1 MRISDWSS
9 DVCSSDLTCVCSG
22 SRKGNKK
29 SDTAKAKIS
38 RAHKSVWNTS
48 QRRAKH
54 DEILRKR
61 WDSTDQRVK
70 QGLRSK
76 KRWGDPE
83 FREKTVAAQKAVWDD
98 PEYRAKRMK
107 GMRGAQSPRA
117 IKVKSTIRNKDGVT
131 LTAVPFRRSE
141 EHTSELKSLMST
153 T

>member
-1 MRISDWSS
+1 MA
-9 DVCSSDLTCVCSG
+9 G
-22 SRKGNKK
+22 SRKGTKQ

-107 GMRGAQSPRA
+107 GMRGAQSSRA
-117 IKVKSTIRNKDGVT
+117 IKVKYTIRNQDGVN
-131 LTAVPFRRSE
+131 LTADPFGLRQM
-141 EHTSELKSLMST
+141 TGMST
-153 T
+153 DSMGGLIDRTSTCMNSSH